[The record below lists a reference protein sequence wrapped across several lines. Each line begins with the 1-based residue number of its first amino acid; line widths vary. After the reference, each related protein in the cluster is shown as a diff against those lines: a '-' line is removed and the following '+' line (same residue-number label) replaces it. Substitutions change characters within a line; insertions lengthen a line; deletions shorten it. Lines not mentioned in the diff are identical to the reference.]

1 MLVKCTSFSS
11 SCSSTSLSSSC
22 SSTSLS
28 SSCSGR
34 PSSGRPGSSRPG
46 SSRPGS
52 SRGRVFLFYFEGC
65 RQHGHTVAAA
75 CTSVELLQFIAL
87 AATRGTLTFASPRV
101 EELTTGA
108 CIGTRGAHTATG
120 VWILELRGGASN
132 PWAARGSGW
141 GSGWRCGE
149 KLATTAKSVKKLT
162 GAAAQVVDKVSERT
176 FAAAALLTE
185 LQCTWTSCLL

>member
-1 MLVKCTSFSS
+1 MLVTKCTSFSS
-11 SCSSTSLSSSC
+11 SCSGTSLSSSC

-34 PSSGRPGSSRPG
+34 PG

-52 SRGRVFLFYFEGC
+52 SRGRVFLLYFEGC

-75 CTSVELLQFIAL
+75 CTAVELLQFIAL
-87 AATRGTLTFASPRV
+87 AATRGALTFASPRV

-108 CIGTRGAHTATG
+108 GIGTRGAHAATG

-132 PWAARGSGW
+132 PWAARWSGW
-141 GSGWRCGE
+141 GSGWTCGWGCGE

-162 GAAAQVVDKVSERT
+162 GAATQIVDKISERT
-176 FAAAALLTE
+176 FAATALLTE